1 MVFTAGR
8 KRPGISFEQIDGECG
23 PHWLG
28 CSVGSVDE
36 LDEQEEEEE
45 ANGPPPDAPEDAGG
59 AVALADD
66 AGVVDDDR
74 RREYRRLRLQIC
86 FQFDAEE
93 NKYFE
98 DMNYSSL
105 QFEEAK
111 QTYRSRIKELEAKY
125 PDML

>member
-1 MVFTAGR
+1 M
-8 KRPGISFEQIDGECG
+8 
-23 PHWLG
+23 
-28 CSVGSVDE
+28 GSVDE

-98 DMNYSSL
+98 DENYSSL